1 MEQEITAL
9 VKAIESLQVES
20 NPFKDYMFPLAS
32 GLFSSMLG
40 AGVAYLTLR
49 YQDNSQ
55 IQKERINTIND
66 WMLLA
71 EGAMQS
77 LVAIK
82 YNYHG
87 KLTNNP
93 FQRTM
98 EIRSLISSTK
108 NIDKDLATLSFI
120 IPKREDIESQKVKW
134 RQLPR
139 VRSMIENYNFIIE
152 LWRKRG
158 ELDRPIKEK
167 IISDYSGL
175 AFAQITREQIIASVG
190 ASNFTV
196 LMDLTERAIK
206 FTDDLIVEL
215 NDFMVNFPDVGKSLI
230 DKKYCNRYGSIITY
244 TSEDNPKLVTL
255 IKKTVEVDH
264 GILAELFGKSV
275 DDIKREYTTGY
286 E

>member
-1 MEQEITAL
+1 MEHEITAL
-9 VKAIESLQVES
+9 VKAIEILHLES
-20 NPFKDYMFPLAS
+20 NSFKDYMFQLVS

-40 AGVAYLTLR
+40 AGVAYFTLR

-77 LVAIK
+77 LVSIK

-87 KLTNNP
+87 KLTSNP

-108 NIDKDLATLSFI
+108 NIDKDIANLSFI

-139 VRSMIENYNFIIE
+139 IRSMIENYNFIIE

-167 IISDYSGL
+167 IIRDYGGL
-175 AFAQITREQIIASVG
+175 AFSQVTREQIIASVG
-190 ASNFTV
+190 ASDFAV

-215 NDFMVNFPDVGKSLI
+215 NDFMANFPDVGKSLI
-230 DKKYCNRYGSIITY
+230 HKKYCNRYGSIITY
-244 TSEDNPKLVTL
+244 TSEDNPNIVKL
-255 IKKTVEVDH
+255 IKKTPEVDH
-264 GILAELFGKSV
+264 GVLAELFGKSV
-275 DDIKREYTTGY
+275 DDVKREYTTGY